1 MKLNIY
7 KRASFIFA
15 LSVLSLSSCSNDED
29 FAPQHNALPEDGVI
43 RISASVNQL
52 VASRAGAEVYTG
64 DNLGLYIRPSDAG
77 SWGYDATTNKYTYPN
92 VKFTQTDKE
101 WSQDRYNP
109 MLWKGSGVN
118 YEYYAY
124 APYNVSATD
133 GKIPFDLSGQESNTD
148 EKNDL
153 LWASETGTASS
164 LLNGQKKLDIEF
176 EHAFCMVAVE
186 ISLADEFYQNGA
198 IDNPITDISIS
209 SSSIKGNFDVFKGNV
224 YVNSENTEDANNPAA
239 GYLSFTISDSEH
251 THGGRLTDGT
261 YKSSEIFY
269 APGKEN
275 FEIIITTKSGNR
287 TYTYTHGSEYT
298 FERGNKYIIKL
309 KMGKDVVQMGEIT
322 ATMWQWQDGGTG
334 NLETE

>member
-29 FAPQHNALPEDGVI
+29 FAPQQNALPEDGVI
-43 RISASVNQL
+43 RVSASVNQL
-52 VASRAGAEVYTG
+52 VASRAEAEAIPYAG
-64 DNLGLYIRPSDAG
+64 NDLGLYIRPSDAG
-77 SWGYDATTNKYTYPN
+77 SWEYDATTNKYTYPN

-101 WSQDRYNP
+101 WSQDTYNP

-124 APYNVSATD
+124 APHNVSATD
-133 GKIPFDLSGQESNTD
+133 GKIPFNLTTTNQT
-148 EKNDL
+148 DL
-153 LWASETGTASS
+153 LWASRTGTASA
-164 LLNGQKKLDIEF
+164 LLNGQKELNIEF
-176 EHAFCMVAVE
+176 EHAFCKVAVE
-186 ISLADEFYQNGA
+186 ISLADEFYQNKVT
-198 IDNPITDISIS
+198 DNPITGISIS
-209 SSSIKGNFDVFKGNV
+209 SSSVSGDIDVFTGNV
-224 YVNSENTEDANNPAA
+224 KNGSS
-239 GYLSFTISDSEH
+239 GYLSFVISDGEH
-251 THGGRLTDGT
+251 TPGERLTDGT

-309 KMGKDVVQMGEIT
+309 KMGKDVVQMDGIT
-322 ATMWQWQDGGTG
+322 ATMWQDAGNAG

>member
-1 MKLNIY
+1 MKKIML
-7 KRASFIFA
+7 FA
-15 LSVLSLSSCSNDED
+15 ACVAMLASCSNDED
-29 FAPQHNALPEDGVI
+29 FAPQNALPEDGVI

-52 VASRAGAEVYTG
+52 VASRAGAETYTG
-64 DNLGLYIRPSDAG
+64 NNLGLYIRPSDAG
-77 SWGYDATTNKYTYPN
+77 SWSYDATTNKYTYPN
-92 VKFTQTDKE
+92 VKFNNEGEE

-124 APYNVSATD
+124 APYDVSVSG
-133 GKIPFDLSGQESNTD
+133 GKIPFDLIEQALRTD
-148 EKNDL
+148 VKNDL
-153 LWASETGTASS
+153 LWASRTGTASS
-164 LLNGQKKLDIEF
+164 LLDDQKKLNIEF
-176 EHAFCMVAVE
+176 EHAFCKVAVE

-209 SSSIKGNFDVFKGNV
+209 SSSIKGNLNVFNGNV
-224 YVNSENTEDANNPAA
+224 YVNSENTEDANNPTA
-239 GYLSFTISDSEH
+239 GYLSFTISDGEH
-251 THGGRLTDGT
+251 TPGGRLTDGT

-298 FERGNKYIIKL
+298 FERGKRYIIKL
-309 KMGKDVVQMGEIT
+309 KMGKDVAQIDDIT
-322 ATMWQWQDGGTG
+322 ATMWQNAGNAG